1 MLTHFTNQDIACLEK
16 RTRTALV
23 NSLSGFKSLN
33 LIGTVNTTGQTNL
46 AIFNSVMH
54 IGADPA
60 LMGFISRPDSV
71 DRHTLENIQET
82 GFYTINHV
90 NADIFERAHQTSA
103 RYGRDQSEF
112 DAVELKVD
120 YKDGFL
126 APFVQESRI
135 QIGLSLKEIVPV
147 RINNTLLVV
156 GEITDLYFP
165 GEIWDAGEGV
175 FDFEKAGTV
184 AGSSLDGYHATH
196 LIKRLKYAKPE
207 TVTIKFGSIIYE
219 SE

>member
-1 MLTHFTNQDIACLEK
+1 MLTHFTNQHIAGLEK

-33 LIGTVNTTGQTNL
+33 LIGTVNKIGQTNL

-71 DRHTLENIQET
+71 DRHTFENIKET

-90 NADIFERAHQTSA
+90 HTEIFEKAHQTSA
-103 RYGRDQSEF
+103 RYEREESEF
-112 DAVELKVD
+112 DAAGLRAG
-120 YKDGFL
+120 YKDGFP

-147 RINNTLLVV
+147 RINSTLLVV

-165 GEIWDAGEGV
+165 GEIWDAGHGI

-184 AGSSLDGYHATH
+184 AGSSLDGYHATRV
-196 LIKRLKYAKPE
+196 IRRLKYAKPQ
-207 TVTIKFGSIIYE
+207 
-219 SE
+219 

>member
-1 MLTHFTNQDIACLEK
+1 MLTHFTNQDIAGLEK

-33 LIGTVNTTGQTNL
+33 LIGSVNKSGQTNL

-71 DRHTLENIQET
+71 DRHTLENIKGT
-82 GFYTINHV
+82 GYYTINHV
-90 NADIFERAHQTSA
+90 HTEIFERAHQTSA
-103 RYGRDQSEF
+103 RYGREESEF
-112 DAVELKVD
+112 DAAGLGAD
-120 YKDGFL
+120 YKDSFP

-135 QIGLSLKEIVPV
+135 QIGLNLKEIVPV
-147 RINNTLLVV
+147 QINNTLLVV
-156 GEITDLYFP
+156 GEIMDLYFP
-165 GEIWDAGEGV
+165 GEIWDAGQGI
-175 FDFEKAGTV
+175 FDFEKAGTL

-196 LIKRLKYAKPE
+196 LIKRLKYAKP
-207 TVTIKFGSIIYE
+207 
-219 SE
+219 

>member
-1 MLTHFTNQDIACLEK
+1 MLTHFTNQHLAGLEK
-16 RTRTALV
+16 RSRTALV

-33 LIGTVNTTGQTNL
+33 LIGTVNKTGQTNL
-46 AIFNSVMH
+46 AIFNSVIH

-71 DRHTLENIQET
+71 DRHTLENIKET

-90 NADIFERAHQTSA
+90 NTGIFEKAHQTSA
-103 RYGRDQSEF
+103 RYSREESEF
-112 DAVELKVD
+112 DAAGLGID
-120 YKDGFL
+120 YKDSFP
-126 APFVQESRI
+126 APFVRESRI

-147 RINNTLLVV
+147 QINNTLLVI

-165 GEIWDAGEGV
+165 GEIWDADHGI

-196 LIKRLKYAKPE
+196 LIKRLKYAKP
-207 TVTIKFGSIIYE
+207 
-219 SE
+219 